1 MKKLAAICLLI
12 ASLHA
17 RADLVLVEKI
27 DGMGPTGQA
36 GEITIKIKGDKIRTD
51 ISSQMSSIMDTN
63 SGDMVTI
70 MHEQKSYMKM
80 SADKTKALMEQMR
93 AMQGKAA
100 PSATPEAPKFASTG
114 QKEDVNGF
122 KTEIYT
128 ADFNGKKI
136 TAWVALDYP
145 NASTVM
151 QQFKKMQDAMQ
162 SKFPNAAPKMDS
174 LPGLPVKTEVDMGGQ
189 KMTTTLVSVKEQP
202 VDAAD
207 LEIPAGYTEMQMPS
221 FNMPAA
227 KP

>member
-27 DGMGPTGQA
+27 DGMASGHSA
-36 GEITIKIKGDKIRTD
+36 EITIKIKGDKIRTD
-51 ISSQMSSIMDTN
+51 ISSQMSTIMDTN
-63 SGDMVTI
+63 SGDMITI
-70 MHEQKSYMKM
+70 MHEQKSYLKM
-80 SADKTKALMEQMR
+80 SSDKIMEQVR
-93 AMQGKAA
+93 ALQGKAA

-114 QKEDVNGF
+114 QKEEVNGF

-145 NASTVM
+145 NSSTVM
-151 QQFKKMQDAMQ
+151 PQFKKMQDAMQ
-162 SKFPNAAPKMDS
+162 SKFPNAATKMDS
-174 LPGLPVKTEVDMGGQ
+174 LPGLPVKTEADVNGQ
-189 KMTTTLVSVKEQP
+189 KITTTLVSVKEQP
-202 VDAAD
+202 IDAAD
-207 LEIPAGYTEMQMPS
+207 LEIPTGYTEMQMPS